1 MKSLKKKQKFDAKAQ
16 ALEII
21 EDHYAY
27 LNATFGARYKDAIL
41 AADVSVE
48 KIIEALHGL
57 KLTKRIEKS
66 IDQWREVL
74 KSIREL

>member
-1 MKSLKKKQKFDAKAQ
+1 MKNKKEKFDAKAQ

-48 KIIEALHGL
+48 KIIEVLHGL
-57 KLTKRIEKS
+57 KLTKRTEKS
-66 IDQWREVL
+66 IEQWREVL